1 VAKVLLAV
9 PPMEASTV
17 TPPLG
22 LGYLAAVLRQHHHD
36 VLILHA
42 DARLMGVR
50 EFLKAVVSYAPDV
63 LGMTVPTMAWPVV
76 RQIVQALKADPKFRG
91 SIVLGG
97 SHPTALPELTLRQ
110 SGADAIVRGEG
121 ELVIPKLVE
130 ALTNKAPL
138 AGIKG
143 VSWSENGQVH
153 NGEPEKLINDLDSI
167 PWPAWDLMPPA
178 NYPDAPHQLF
188 SRRFPVAPVIT
199 SRGCPFGCSFCAS
212 SGMWGRTWRR
222 RDPKLVVDEIEHL
235 VKRWGVREIHFEDDE
250 FLGNEDRIVELCDEL
265 VARKLDLVWA
275 LPNGVR
281 TNAITDRAAAAMAKS
296 GCYEVG
302 LGIDAPWPHQQER
315 VGKPRAPDAAKR
327 AIEIVQRHNMEVRG
341 YWILGFDVD
350 TKQDVLRTI
359 DLMLELPADF
369 AAIGVPAPLPGSA
382 DFKAFSKDLDL
393 ENFDWNEISYFK
405 AIDSPSLS
413 KDERQ
418 ALLRQAVLRFYLRPR
433 QIAGLLKRL
442 RLRQLPF
449 VGLGMW
455 RYLTGML
462 KFSDRDS

>member
-1 VAKVLLAV
+1 
-9 PPMEASTV
+9 M

-63 LGMTVPTMAWPVV
+63 FGMTVPTMAWPVV

-153 NGEPEKLINDLDSI
+153 NEEPEKLIGDLDSI

-178 NYPDAPHQLF
+178 NYPDAH
-188 SRRFPVAPVIT
+188 T
-199 SRGCPFGCSFCAS
+199 SFFQEGFQS
-212 SGMWGRTWRR
+212 
-222 RDPKLVVDEIEHL
+222 HL
-235 VKRWGVREIHFEDDE
+235 
-250 FLGNEDRIVELCDEL
+250 
-265 VARKLDLVWA
+265 
-275 LPNGVR
+275 
-281 TNAITDRAAAAMAKS
+281 
-296 GCYEVG
+296 
-302 LGIDAPWPHQQER
+302 
-315 VGKPRAPDAAKR
+315 
-327 AIEIVQRHNMEVRG
+327 
-341 YWILGFDVD
+341 
-350 TKQDVLRTI
+350 
-359 DLMLELPADF
+359 
-369 AAIGVPAPLPGSA
+369 
-382 DFKAFSKDLDL
+382 
-393 ENFDWNEISYFK
+393 
-405 AIDSPSLS
+405 
-413 KDERQ
+413 
-418 ALLRQAVLRFYLRPR
+418 
-433 QIAGLLKRL
+433 
-442 RLRQLPF
+442 
-449 VGLGMW
+449 
-455 RYLTGML
+455 
-462 KFSDRDS
+462 